1 MKAVPN
7 KFPGR
12 ASLWEDEDL
21 GILYVVIGATNI
33 GGAWNWG
40 INPLLLA
47 SLWKRGPK
55 KVFIDLVPPGEY
67 RERPQMS
74 NTITRGALMKR
85 LARHADFHQ
94 KGFYRL
100 WHSE

>member
-1 MKAVPN
+1 MKALPN

-12 ASLWEDEDL
+12 ASLWEDET
-21 GILYVVIGATNI
+21 IQTMYVVINPTNI

-55 KVFIDLVPPGEY
+55 KVFVDLVPP
-67 RERPQMS
+67 RERRDTPS
-74 NTITRGALMKR
+74 IANVISRGDLMKL
-85 LARHADFHQ
+85 LARNADFHP

-100 WHSE
+100 WTS